1 MSDKSLEL
9 INLIRQG
16 KTCNEITSI
25 LNISNKQLF
34 TYLTNL
40 RNKGI
45 MFLRKYYADG
55 EIVYVPVNTNKSR
68 ENSLISSSCD
78 ILTKERTTELR
89 LLAISDLHFGNNNER
104 LDLIKKVYDYAS
116 KKDINLILCGGDII
130 DGTYSAD
137 LQTIPN
143 VYEQIDYFLHN
154 MPFDK
159 NILVLGVGGDH
170 DFSAFS
176 KVQIDFLE
184 CLKSYRHDLIFPD
197 YGNSFFNIKNDQIQ
211 MFHHLQNCSLKKSDS
226 NLVFHG
232 HKHKYIIDTT
242 GEKVH
247 VNIPPLCDITEF
259 FPSFLEI
266 NLEFSCGYIKN
277 LIISQVAFLEKPVV
291 LNETRIDLLKNRKIE
306 VGSIALEENF
316 DTRTGDKVLVKQLSQ
331 IEKFNQRYGLK

>member
-1 MSDKSLEL
+1 MSDKTLEL
-9 INLIRQG
+9 ISLIRQG
-16 KTCNEITSI
+16 KTCNEIAST

-34 TYLTNL
+34 TNLTNL
-40 RNKGI
+40 RNKGV
-45 MFLRKYYADG
+45 MLLRKYYADG
-55 EIVYVPVNTNKSR
+55 EIVYTPVNSSYGK
-68 ENSLISSSCD
+68 EKSLISSSCD
-78 ILTKERTTELR
+78 ILTKERTTELN
-89 LLAISDLHFGNNNER
+89 LLAISDLHFGNSKER
-104 LDLIKKVYDYAS
+104 LDLIKKVYDYATKS
-116 KKDINLILCGGDII
+116 GINLILCGGDII
-130 DGTYSAD
+130 DGTYSAGE
-137 LQTIPN
+137 QTIPN
-143 VYEQIDYFLHN
+143 VYEQIDYFLQN

-159 NILVLGVGGDH
+159 NILVIGVGGYH

-176 KVQIDFLE
+176 RVQVDVLE

-211 MFHHLQNCSLKKSDS
+211 MFHHLSNGTLKKSEG

-232 HKHKYIIDTT
+232 HKHQYIVDTT

-247 VNIPPLCDITEF
+247 VNIPTLCDINEF

-277 LIISQVAFLEKPVV
+277 LIIKQVAFFEKPVI

-316 DTRTGDKVLVKQLSQ
+316 DTRTSDKVLVKQLTQ
-331 IEKFNQRYGLK
+331 VEKFNQRYGIK

>member
-1 MSDKSLEL
+1 MRSLRRDVAYKS
-9 INLIRQG
+9 N
-16 KTCNEITSI
+16 
-25 LNISNKQLF
+25 
-34 TYLTNL
+34 
-40 RNKGI
+40 
-45 MFLRKYYADG
+45 
-55 EIVYVPVNTNKSR
+55 VP
-68 ENSLISSSCD
+68 
-78 ILTKERTTELR
+78 
-89 LLAISDLHFGNNNER
+89 
-104 LDLIKKVYDYAS
+104 
-116 KKDINLILCGGDII
+116 
-130 DGTYSAD
+130 
-137 LQTIPN
+137 
-143 VYEQIDYFLHN
+143 
-154 MPFDK
+154 PF
-159 NILVLGVGGDH
+159 
-170 DFSAFS
+170 
-176 KVQIDFLE
+176 
-184 CLKSYRHDLIFPD
+184 LIFADVALKQMASD
-197 YGNSFFNIKNDQIQ
+197 YPISVNSFFNIKNDQIQ